1 MIDINE
7 LRRLAQAASHPTTKG
22 RWMRLFGERTVYD
35 RMEDGCRGIPVVSTD
50 KHPPGLFEA
59 ACLDFIAAANPA
71 AISELL
77 DRLESAESEALEE
90 ARLNGMGSERE
101 TALIAKLEV
110 AEKER
115 DALRAKIEEME
126 KQEPVAW
133 MLNCPTLGGDTGWIL
148 SWTQSGAGQCNRLSG
163 EENEKK
169 LYTLPGA
176 QPAPSIP
183 EGWKPIP
190 EKHPTFDLVDLRLA
204 DGSVLCGCVPQS
216 DGDYWW
222 EGPSG
227 EVFIDPKYAPVTHWR
242 LAAAPEA
249 KP

>member
-1 MIDINE
+1 MWQPIETAPKDNKCP
-7 LRRLAQAASHPTTKG
+7 LWLA
-22 RWMRLFGERTVYD
+22 RFND
-35 RMEDGCRGIPVVSTD
+35 DGTMQSFDYNGSW
-50 KHPPGLFEA
+50 
-59 ACLDFIAAANPA
+59 
-71 AISELL
+71 
-77 DRLESAESEALEE
+77 ES
-90 ARLNGMGSERE
+90 GSESWE
-101 TALIAKLEV
+101 MPQVYYFWASENGNVEEPSHWAYQPEEFCTLISAPSE
-110 AEKER
+110 
-115 DALRAKIEEME
+115 
-126 KQEPVAW
+126 
-133 MLNCPTLGGDTGWIL
+133 
-148 SWTQSGAGQCNRLSG
+148 
-163 EENEKK
+163 
-169 LYTLPGA
+169 
-176 QPAPSIP
+176 PSIP